1 MTDTLENKAR
11 IAERPCPGC
20 GAKSGRSRG
29 RKNGFEMYLC
39 QRCGTL
45 YASRIPDAESA
56 EDYDSYYE
64 AENLSVPE
72 FINRRLDEIVAGFA
86 AYRKH
91 GRLLDVGCGA
101 GSVLEAAARA
111 GWEPT
116 GTDISRTAVEHI
128 RGRGFDAFCG
138 ELADARYPDGHFD
151 VAVASEVLEHVPHPQ
166 AMVREIARVLR
177 PGGLLWATTPHGRG
191 VSARTLGLKWSAV
204 SPPEHLHL
212 FSLSGIKKL
221 ITEAGFRRV
230 KVKTQGV
237 NPFEI
242 FHGLRHRS
250 DNMREPSDDELSTEA
265 AAGEAPPPGEF
276 NRVAS
281 SYRLNEFL
289 TESPSRRVLK
299 NIANGLLSISRT
311 GDSLKIRAVK

>member
-1 MTDTLENKAR
+1 MRVKDASESSAGDFMKNMSRNEAR

-20 GAKSGRSRG
+20 GAKSGRGRG
-29 RKNGFEMYLC
+29 RKNGFEMNLC

-128 RGRGFDAFCG
+128 RGEGLTRSAESWPTPATPTDTSTWWWR
-138 ELADARYPDGHFD
+138 AR
-151 VAVASEVLEHVPHPQ
+151 S
-166 AMVREIARVLR
+166 
-177 PGGLLWATTPHGRG
+177 
-191 VSARTLGLKWSAV
+191 WS
-204 SPPEHLHL
+204 
-212 FSLSGIKKL
+212 
-221 ITEAGFRRV
+221 T
-230 KVKTQGV
+230 
-237 NPFEI
+237 
-242 FHGLRHRS
+242 
-250 DNMREPSDDELSTEA
+250 
-265 AAGEAPPPGEF
+265 
-276 NRVAS
+276 
-281 SYRLNEFL
+281 
-289 TESPSRRVLK
+289 
-299 NIANGLLSISRT
+299 SRT
-311 GDSLKIRAVK
+311 RKQWCEKSLASCAPAACCGRRRRTGAASPRGPSA